1 LSDGRISG
9 RVELRPIRLGLVVA
23 PGSADSLDRAIRV
36 ASVCWGGR
44 TFPIFNGDEDQAR
57 VRRLAI
63 LLGVDALVACDD
75 DARSHD
81 LAAMDGFSWMGY
93 RNPVDFAEYGD
104 RLVDVATVLSSVQG
118 GTRREDVPTL
128 VTWATSDDLD
138 LLRAVL
144 YGRIG
149 DKSSYERSIQS
160 ALSQS
165 LPTAHLEP
173 DALGA
178 TTESVY
184 MGPLALGMWAV
195 LHRSVHRDSGIAVI
209 DPFSPRDLT
218 ILWNLRATGTVV
230 LPWPV
235 PHDER
240 LAAFTHGRLPA
251 LPRTSWGQE
260 GEEFTTIFT
269 ADRDIPSELRELLEA
284 DRRGRVHI
292 SSPDLEEQAHLGSAI
307 GTAFANYFE
316 VRTDRDTRQGLTARV
331 PLPRT
336 GMTRELDIQHG
347 LQYAAARVEIDSE
360 RDLGERL
367 SFRAPAV
374 RQLAKELRWAV
385 SVNSPVVRGVG
396 EGVVVGCTINGDHD
410 LAIGA
415 LDSIGL
421 IGRLLLAAGFQVKVS
436 DAGRWT
442 SRIVDMLGGADS
454 TLAAQPSIREVLDL
468 ASREGGAN
476 AEELHNAARR
486 SSGRWEKRAVL
497 WLRTTPYH
505 RWVVGVL
512 AAQRLIESH
521 LTYTCGAC
529 GLLQRLA
536 PEQIQ
541 PTLTCNDCENETPLS
556 LQVVLGARWRL
567 KTRRLLTTKR
577 LRSAL
582 PVAASLSLLGQ
593 LQRRGDSAN
602 LHYSLGLD
610 LERDSMKFEID
621 YAVLLQD
628 ERGPALIVGESKAR
642 NDLDNDDVSNLEI
655 VQEAVRALGVECF
668 IAISNSK
675 SSLSPSEV
683 ARLRQSAER
692 FLYRLNE
699 GRGRGGFVNLPLVL
713 TRNALTAP
721 EMDDAHPLTIIG
733 HHRSAVDELARW
745 SAERELGLDGYGE
758 PVTRTL
764 SWTTAS
770 EPGSGPGSDRSE

>member
-1 LSDGRISG
+1 MSNGRISG

-23 PGSADSLDRAIRV
+23 PGSADSLNRAIKV

-44 TFPIFNGDEDQAR
+44 TFPIFNGGEDQAR
-57 VRRLAI
+57 VRRLAV

-75 DARSHD
+75 DSRSRD
-81 LAAMDGFSWMGY
+81 LAAMGGFSWMGY

-104 RLVDVATVLSSVQG
+104 RLIDVATVLSGMQG
-118 GTRREDVPTL
+118 ETRREDVPSL
-128 VTWATSDDLD
+128 VTWDTNENLD
-138 LLRAVL
+138 VLRAVL
-144 YGRIG
+144 YGRI
-149 DKSSYERSIQS
+149 DDTSDYERSIRS
-160 ALSQS
+160 ALSES
-165 LPTAHLEP
+165 LPTVHLEP
-173 DALGA
+173 DTLEAPN
-178 TTESVY
+178 ESLS

-195 LHRSVHRDSGIAVI
+195 QHRAIHRDSGIAVI
-209 DPFSPRDLT
+209 DPFSPGDLT
-218 ILWNLRATGTVV
+218 ILWNLRATGAVV

-240 LAAFTHGRLPA
+240 VAAFTRARLPA

-269 ADRDIPSELRELLEA
+269 ADRDIPSELNQLLEA
-284 DRRGRVHI
+284 ERRGRVDI
-292 SSPDLEEQAHLGSAI
+292 SASDLEQQAHLGSAI
-307 GTAFANYFE
+307 GTEFANYFE
-316 VRTDRDTRQGLTARV
+316 VQTDRDPRNGLTARL

-336 GMTRELDIQHG
+336 GMTREPDMQHG
-347 LQYAAARVEIDSE
+347 LQYAAARIEVHSE
-360 RDLGERL
+360 RDLGERA

-374 RQLAKELRWAV
+374 RRLAKELRWAV

-396 EGVVVGCTINGDHD
+396 EGVVVGCTINGEHD
-410 LAIGA
+410 LTVGAI
-415 LDSIGL
+415 DSIDL
-421 IGRLLLAAGFQVKVS
+421 ICRLLAAAGFQAKVS

-442 SRIVDMLGGADS
+442 ARIVDMLGGASS

-468 ASREGGAN
+468 ASREAGAN
-476 AEELHNAARR
+476 PEELHNAARR
-486 SSGRWEKRAVL
+486 FSGKWEKRAVL

-512 AAQRLIESH
+512 AAQRLIEAH

-536 PEQIQ
+536 PEQVQ
-541 PTLTCNDCENETPLS
+541 PTLTCNDCDNETPLS
-556 LQVVLGARWRL
+556 LQVVIGARWRL
-567 KTRRLLTTKR
+567 KTRRLLTSNR

-582 PVAASLSLLGQ
+582 PIAASLSLLGQ
-593 LQRRGDSAN
+593 VQRRGDSAN

-610 LERDSMKFEID
+610 LERDSVKFEID

-642 NDLDNDDVSNLEI
+642 NDFDDDDVSNLET

-675 SSLSPSEV
+675 TSLTPREV
-683 ARLRQSAER
+683 ARLRQSAAR
-692 FLYRLNE
+692 FLYGLNE
-699 GRGRGGFVNLPLVL
+699 GRGRGSFVNLPLVL
-713 TRNALTAP
+713 TKNALTVP
-721 EMDDAHPLTIIG
+721 ELDDAHPLSVIG

-745 SAERELGLDGYGE
+745 SAERELGLDGYGD
-758 PVTRTL
+758 PISRTL
-764 SWTTAS
+764 SWT
-770 EPGSGPGSDRSE
+770 EPDKSK